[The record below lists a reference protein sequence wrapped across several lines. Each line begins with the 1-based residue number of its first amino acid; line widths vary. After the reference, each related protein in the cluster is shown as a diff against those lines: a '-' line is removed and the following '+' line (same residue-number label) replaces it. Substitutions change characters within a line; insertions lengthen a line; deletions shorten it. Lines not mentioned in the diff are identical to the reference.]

1 MSHKIGMAN
10 TFLMVNFAMVITN
23 KNFIYMENKIQEL
36 TEKIYAEGVEKGK
49 FEADRLVCEAKE
61 RAADIV
67 KKAEAEAE
75 AIIAAAKK
83 KAGELEANTRSE
95 IKLYG
100 AQAVGA
106 LKSEVT
112 NVVTDTIVKA
122 AVKEA
127 LAGDSVKAMLV
138 KIAER
143 WNSDEALVISTAE
156 AEELKAYFAKNAKAL
171 LDKGVEIKQVNGLKT
186 LYSIAPA
193 DGSYKV
199 NFGEG
204 EFEAFFKSF
213 LRPQMVELLFS

>member
-1 MSHKIGMAN
+1 
-10 TFLMVNFAMVITN
+10 
-23 KNFIYMENKIQEL
+23 MENKIQEL

-49 FEADRLVCEAKE
+49 AEADRLVCEAKE
-61 RAADIV
+61 SAAEIV
-67 KKAEAEAE
+67 KKAQAEAE
-75 AIIAAAKK
+75 AIVAAAKK
-83 KAGELEANTRSE
+83 KAEELEANTRSE

-106 LKSEVT
+106 LKSEIAT
-112 NVVTDTIVKA
+112 VVTDTIVKS

-127 LAGDSVKAMLV
+127 LAGDTVKAMLV

-156 AEELKAYFAKNAKAL
+156 ADALKAYFAKNAKAL
-171 LDKGVEIKQVNGLKT
+171 LDKGVEIKQVNGMKT
-186 LYSIAPA
+186 LFSIAPA

-199 NFGEG
+199 NFGEA

-213 LRPQMVELLFS
+213 LRPQMVDLLF

>member
-1 MSHKIGMAN
+1 
-10 TFLMVNFAMVITN
+10 
-23 KNFIYMENKIQEL
+23 MENKIQEL

-49 FEADRLVCEAKE
+49 AEAERLVCEAKDN
-61 RAADIV
+61 AAEIV
-67 KKAEAEAE
+67 KKAQAEAE

-83 KAGELEANTRSE
+83 KAEELEANTRSE

-100 AQAVGA
+100 TQAVGA
-106 LKSEVT
+106 LKSEIAT
-112 NVVTDTIVKA
+112 VVTDTIVKS

-127 LAGDSVKAMLV
+127 LAGDTVKAMLV

-156 AEELKAYFAKNAKAL
+156 ADALKAYFAKNAKAL
-171 LDKGVEIKQVNGLKT
+171 LDKGVEIKQVNGMKT
-186 LYSIAPA
+186 LFSIAPA

-199 NFGEG
+199 NFGEA

-213 LRPQMVELLFS
+213 LRPQMVDLLF

>member
-1 MSHKIGMAN
+1 
-10 TFLMVNFAMVITN
+10 
-23 KNFIYMENKIQEL
+23 MENKIQEL

-49 FEADRLVCEAKE
+49 AEADRLVCEAKDN
-61 RAADIV
+61 AAEIV
-67 KKAEAEAE
+67 TKAQAEAE

-83 KAGELEANTRSE
+83 KAEELETNTRSE

-100 AQAVGA
+100 TQAVGA
-106 LKSEVT
+106 LKSEIAT
-112 NVVTDTIVKA
+112 VVTDTIVKS

-127 LAGDSVKAMLV
+127 LAGDTVKAMLV

-156 AEELKAYFAKNAKAL
+156 ADALKAYFAKNAKAL

-186 LYSIAPA
+186 LFSVAPA

-199 NFGEG
+199 NFGEA

>member
-1 MSHKIGMAN
+1 
-10 TFLMVNFAMVITN
+10 
-23 KNFIYMENKIQEL
+23 MENKIQEL

-49 FEADRLVCEAKE
+49 AEADRLVCEAKE
-61 RAADIV
+61 NAAEIV
-67 KKAEAEAE
+67 KKAQAEAD
-75 AIIAAAKK
+75 AIVAAAKK
-83 KAGELEANTRSE
+83 KAEELEANTRSE

-106 LKSEVT
+106 LKSEIAT
-112 NVVTDTIVKA
+112 VVTDTIVKD

-156 AEELKAYFAKNAKAL
+156 ADELKAYFAKNAKAL
-171 LDKGVEIKQVNGLKT
+171 LDKGVEIKQVNGMKT
-186 LYSIAPA
+186 LFSIAPA

-199 NFGEG
+199 NFGEA

-213 LRPQMVELLFS
+213 LRPQMVDLLF